1 MDPKV
6 SSARLL
12 CADQAQQDA
21 RPQEV
26 DFVLEG
32 ILGPGTSVDGISYVG
47 DLGTAWFKRA
57 IQQLN
62 RVQNIV
68 TTLEKQTS
76 FIMQLSCSCLRC
88 TCHDFMNSKFQA
100 SCRPQHSCKY
110 FALLHDVD
118 HHESHSRFMLAMS
131 SSKASLEF
139 LNSGAG
145 KSPFLPCSMLAMQLR

>member
-62 RVQNIV
+62 RVQDIV
-68 TTLEKQTS
+68 TTLEKQKRHDIIDHT
-76 FIMQLSCSCLRC
+76 ILYHTIYC
-88 TCHDFMNSKFQA
+88 TIKVNDKI
-100 SCRPQHSCKY
+100 
-110 FALLHDVD
+110 
-118 HHESHSRFMLAMS
+118 
-131 SSKASLEF
+131 
-139 LNSGAG
+139 
-145 KSPFLPCSMLAMQLR
+145 